1 MQSTNKPT
9 VDMSLCLGNV
19 PLMLEKCR
27 KVLDKKT
34 FSRLKSRVNDAQ
46 SYIEKKDVFK
56 EYVLIKVE

>member
-1 MQSTNKPT
+1 MPSTSKPA

-19 PLMLEKCR
+19 QLMLEKCR

-46 SYIEKKDVFK
+46 SYIEKKDIIK
-56 EYVLIKVE
+56 EYVSIRVK